1 MPGCPNTRSVT
12 ELAFMANKPYHEA
25 VELLQHTVKY
35 RFPIVIRRRY
45 EIRLRDEVCISKTK
59 WLRCRG
65 KVSESERNTEPYW
78 KGKAWLQLV
87 RCALLYAWCPISE
100 RDSEEDGVRE
110 EEYRAD

>member
-1 MPGCPNTRSVT
+1 MHNWV
-12 ELAFMANKPYHEA
+12 LAPS
-25 VELLQHTVKY
+25 VKY
-35 RFPIVIRRRY
+35 QFPIRIRWRS
-45 EIRLRDEVCISKTK
+45 EIRLRDEVRISKTK
-59 WLRCRG
+59 WSRCRG
-65 KVSESERNTEPYW
+65 KVSESKWNTKPVYW

>member
-1 MPGCPNTRSVT
+1 MCP
-12 ELAFMANKPYHEA
+12 
-25 VELLQHTVKY
+25 TVKY
-35 RFPIVIRRRY
+35 RFPIGIRRKT
-45 EIRLRDEVCISKTK
+45 EILLRDEVRISKTK

-65 KVSESERNTEPYW
+65 KVSESERNTEPVYR